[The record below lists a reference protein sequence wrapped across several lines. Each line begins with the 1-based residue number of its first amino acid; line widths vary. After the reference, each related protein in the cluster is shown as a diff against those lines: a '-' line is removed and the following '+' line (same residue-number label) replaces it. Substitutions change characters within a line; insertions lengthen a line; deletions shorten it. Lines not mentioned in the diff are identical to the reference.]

1 MNKKLFTTLITC
13 SILSVS
19 GQVYAEKLQ
28 KPLTALKDNAPVV
41 LSGTVG
47 DVRSDEF
54 DLIYET
60 DKITVE
66 LDRFGWTGNET
77 NYLIPG
83 ESITV
88 SGFIDDDLF
97 EGREIEA
104 YNVRLN
110 DSFVYYYTADDYPT
124 YFYIYDENYTLENET
139 LISTKGKVSNIN
151 GNKFTVTNN
160 AGSIRVDVKELGYDP
175 FDDDGL
181 QKIEKGDEVYV
192 YGDITSDFF
201 DKKEIMANGIVEL
214 VSG

>member
-160 AGSIRVDVKELGYDP
+160 AGSIRVDVK
-175 FDDDGL
+175 
-181 QKIEKGDEVYV
+181 
-192 YGDITSDFF
+192 
-201 DKKEIMANGIVEL
+201 
-214 VSG
+214 